1 GGRSRSPEKRSPGGV
16 KCAPSWR
23 TVSRDSPCGVMS
35 RAAWWTAPTVT
46 PAAPYSLILSSTR
59 STPSPR
65 RSSTKANTEL
75 STAGFP
81 LGALVRD
88 EVDLHQDVEQLRPD
102 GGAYGVRRGEVGLVD
117 LVVRGEVALEVL
129 EVDGGLDDVVVAE
142 AVRGQD
148 GAEVPHHL
156 VGLGDDVVAGDL
168 AGLRVERAHAGGVDE
183 VAHHEPLRVRADGG
197 GALGGSQLF
206 LHGCSWKW
214 VVMVPATR

>member
-129 EVDGGLDDVVVAE
+129 EVDGGLGVGRRGG
-142 AVRGQD
+142 AVSGRG
-148 GAEVPHHL
+148 GGRGSHGL
-156 VGLGDDVVAGDL
+156 GGLGDRVGAGDP
-168 AGLRVERAHAGGVDE
+168 AGLRGERGRG
-183 VAHHEPLRVRADGG
+183 
-197 GALGGSQLF
+197 
-206 LHGCSWKW
+206 
-214 VVMVPATR
+214 